1 MTSSV
6 RERSRRAVGDPA
18 GADPQRQSVAGRVI
32 ALVTVA
38 VLAVCGVVVWF
49 TPILG
54 LGAVAVEGVDAAP
67 VSDAVARQV
76 HEAVAV
82 PDGTPLARIDLDGVR
97 HRVMQIDAVAAVTV
111 TRQWPHTLA
120 LTVTER
126 VAVATV
132 QANGRWW
139 LLDAAGTPFGQSPTR
154 PADLMPVQLATPARG
169 DRATRAVL
177 GVLASLSP
185 EVRDRVAGLAAATAY
200 DVTLFVKGGGTVIW
214 GSDTDAAAKNAVIPA
229 LLASADLGV
238 SGAAV
243 DVSDPTLV
251 TVRPAG
257 TGAAPSGGAGSSDG
271 G

>member
-1 MTSSV
+1 MTSPV
-6 RERSRRAVGDPA
+6 RERSRRSVDDP
-18 GADPQRQSVAGRVI
+18 GPDPQRPSVAGRVI

-38 VLAVCGVVVWF
+38 VLAICAVVVWF

-54 LGAVAVEGVDAAP
+54 LGAVQVDGADAAP
-67 VSDAVARQV
+67 VSDAVVQQV
-76 HEAVAV
+76 RDAVAV

-97 HRVMQIDAVAAVTV
+97 HRVMQIDTVAAVTV
-111 TRQWPHTLA
+111 ARQWPHTLA

-139 LLDAAGTPFGQSPTR
+139 LLDAAGTPFGESPTR
-154 PADLMPVQLATPARG
+154 PADLMPVQLATPGQG

-185 EVRDRVAGLAAATAY
+185 EVRDRVAGLTAATAY
-200 DVTLFVKGGGTVIW
+200 DVRLFVKGGGSVIW

-238 SGAAV
+238 SGHV
-243 DVSDPTLV
+243 LDVSDPTLV

-257 TGAAPSGGAGSSDG
+257 EAAAPAGGTASSDG